1 MVTVST
7 PSQPTR
13 RDALIAQLSELSA
26 EEFASRHV
34 LDRVPWLFSDR
45 RQYIDW
51 KTNLAIELELD
62 PYMLLVVGS
71 ACLGFSLSP
80 FKRFSEFGSR
90 SDIDVAAV
98 SERHFDEAWRW
109 LRELGPDN
117 LLERDELEQEM
128 FKWHR
133 RTLVFDGAIATERL
147 LSRLPYG
154 STWMSALGHAAN
166 REPTMGRKIN
176 VRIYRDFESL
186 RRYHVV
192 NIRKLKLELTAE
204 AADTSPKGL
213 LPRMDIENREDRTQ
227 IEEALS

>member
-1 MVTVST
+1 MVTVSE
-7 PSQPTR
+7 PAHPTA
-13 RDALIAQLSELSA
+13 RDVLIAQVRELSA
-26 EEFASRHV
+26 DDFTSQLV

-80 FKRFSEFGSR
+80 PKRFTEFGSR

-98 SERHFDEAWRW
+98 SERHFDAAWRW
-109 LRELGPDN
+109 LRGLENTP
-117 LLERDELEQEM
+117 ERDALEQEM

-133 RTLVFDGAIATERL
+133 RSLVFDGAIATERL
-147 LSRLPYG
+147 LSRLPFG
-154 STWMSALGHAAN
+154 AKWMSALGHAGN
-166 REPTMGRKIN
+166 REPTVGRKIN

-186 RRYHVV
+186 RKYHVN
-192 NIRKLKLELTAE
+192 NIRRLRLELTAE
-204 AADTSPKGL
+204 EAESSLKI
-213 LPRMDIENREDRTQ
+213 LPRLDTEDREDRVES
-227 IEEALS
+227 EESAL